1 MHLRRTLN
9 HLRKIFMNYSDK
21 NDKLTQEFIEYYGAK
36 NIPNPDQYPKRF
48 KFLVDSFIHYKKMKG
63 LSND

>member
-1 MHLRRTLN
+1 
-9 HLRKIFMNYSDK
+9 MNYSDK

-36 NIPNPDQYPKRF
+36 NIPNPEQYPKRF